1 MRDARRDISDERR
14 DVRRVQRGNKIE
26 KKDERRM
33 KRKETYVTREQR
45 MSGERRE
52 RRDRRRDEIAEGSVT
67 CGHTRV
73 NFVESKRCAVPGKGT
88 PDVYSR

>member
-52 RRDRRRDEIAEGSVT
+52 KRERGRDDRAYRGVT
-67 CGHTRV
+67 CGHTGV
-73 NFVESKRCAVPGKGT
+73 NSVESKRCATPSEGT
-88 PDVYSR
+88 TDVYSY

>member
-1 MRDARRDISDERR
+1 
-14 DVRRVQRGNKIE
+14 
-26 KKDERRM
+26 M

-52 RRDRRRDEIAEGSVT
+52 RRDRRRDERGERGVT

-73 NFVESKRCAVPGKGT
+73 NFVESKRCAAPGEGT
-88 PDVYSR
+88 PNVYSR